1 MPLKSQHLGGRRQ
14 KKIYEFQVRLVYTAI
29 PGLQRIAVLNLQVKT
44 PFGIDPSVMWK
55 KDFWEVL
62 SLCLEEEE
70 DPRRRQTLGVNLL

>member
-1 MPLKSQHLGGRRQ
+1 
-14 KKIYEFQVRLVYTAI
+14 
-29 PGLQRIAVLNLQVKT
+29 
-44 PFGIDPSVMWK
+44 MWK